1 VRIVVLGDR
10 TGGHPHSYRRFA
22 LAVEVGGAGRA
33 FSRAESHA
41 PAARNYSLVL
51 RRSQSVTIFV
61 GSTAS
66 LSICISTTL
75 PSLSIK

>member
-1 VRIVVLGDR
+1 VGIHIHTADLPCLSRWEARGA
-10 TGGHPHSYRRFA
+10 HS
-22 LAVEVGGAGRA
+22 VEQNLTP
-33 FSRAESHA
+33 